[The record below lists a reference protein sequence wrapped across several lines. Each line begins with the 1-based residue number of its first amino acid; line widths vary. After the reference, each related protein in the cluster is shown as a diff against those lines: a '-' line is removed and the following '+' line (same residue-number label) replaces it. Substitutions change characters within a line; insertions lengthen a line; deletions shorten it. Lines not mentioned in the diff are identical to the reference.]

1 MCDYQGSPSCEL
13 TKDKNSLVVA
23 LRLVI
28 KTKLDP
34 DAVKTALAIV
44 EHVSPTPHTCP
55 LCERPGVVRNN
66 AVHVHFA
73 SVTHDKP
80 CPASYQNVL
89 GGVLWTGR
97 TR

>member
-1 MCDYQGSPSCEL
+1 MCDYRGSTSCEL
-13 TKDKNSLVVA
+13 TRDKNSLVAA

-44 EHVSPTPHTCP
+44 EHVAPTSHYCP

-73 SVTHDKP
+73 SVAHSKP
-80 CPASYQNVL
+80 CPASYKSVL
-89 GGVLWTGR
+89 GGVLWSGKLR
-97 TR
+97 